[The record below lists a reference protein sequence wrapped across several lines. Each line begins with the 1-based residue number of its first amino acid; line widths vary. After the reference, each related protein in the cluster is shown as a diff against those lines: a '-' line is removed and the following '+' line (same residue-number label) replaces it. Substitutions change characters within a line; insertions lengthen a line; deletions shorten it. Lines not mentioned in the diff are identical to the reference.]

1 MAAENAAA
9 ATAYEGPKD
18 QGQVKNRF
26 ALGLRSVGGLKD
38 LLREKGLKLT
48 GNKSEL
54 VEVLHF

>member
-1 MAAENAAA
+1 MAVENAAA
-9 ATAYEGPKD
+9 AMSYKGP
-18 QGQVKNRF
+18 NRF
-26 ALGLRSVGGLKD
+26 ALGSLSNVSLKD

>member
-9 ATAYEGPKD
+9 ATAYEGP
-18 QGQVKNRF
+18 NRF
-26 ALGLRSVGGLKD
+26 ALGSRSVGGLKD